1 MTFCRCG
8 HVGGIHHPMY
18 DDVDGETVVVARE
31 CKQYDHDRD
40 GGGNYCGCMDFEAF
54 IPAITEIEEGT

>member
-1 MTFCRCG
+1 
-8 HVGGIHHPMY
+8 MY